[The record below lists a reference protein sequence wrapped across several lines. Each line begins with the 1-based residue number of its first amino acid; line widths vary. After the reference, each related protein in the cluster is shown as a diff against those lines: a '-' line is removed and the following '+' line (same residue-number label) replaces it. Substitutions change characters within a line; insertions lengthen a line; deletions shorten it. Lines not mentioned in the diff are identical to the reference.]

1 MSENVGREVLIGYIA
16 ALLVAVVVSA
26 LVVVNNSYQNR
37 QLFIALNNANQIHTE
52 LSIEYG
58 KLLLEQSSWSS
69 PALIE
74 TIAASNLHMQLPES
88 DNIIV
93 VDLATYIDDS
103 SSSIKLAQANG
114 IESGSSSRN
123 RSGKLLP

>member
-1 MSENVGREVLIGYIA
+1 MGREVLIGYIA